1 MARAK
6 ARRNDELGVERNLF
20 RELHLRGSLPL
31 HGIVLSVAG
40 RQGLLRRHVAF
51 HVDSGEID
59 GTAVEDRSVVLL
71 VHIPQAQATD
81 GNWKLGLYVDER
93 ASGEQ
98 AEKLGAVFGGQLGG
112 PVAALAPLVG
122 EVAGVERAPIS
133 FVDDGLNHRVTVG
146 NAIDTGVEDLTPPG
160 SSEPTGTEHR
170 APGGP
175 IGDGGACDELAGQRL
190 RHRVRGR
197 QARPRRSPGMA
208 STRSLVTSALAKSS
222 RPTQTAAFHAKQHS
236 GGASD
241 DAYTRLHA
249 RRKVE
254 DWAEGRAWGA
264 G

>member
-1 MARAK
+1 MSWA
-6 ARRNDELGVERNLF
+6 
-20 RELHLRGSLPL
+20 
-31 HGIVLSVAG
+31 LSGTYFENCTCEGACPCTASSFQWPADKDFCDVMF
-40 RQGLLRRHVAF
+40 AF

-146 NAIDTGVEDLTPPG
+146 NAIDTEVEDLTPPG
-160 SSEPTGTEHR
+160 SSEPTRFENIEH
-170 APGGP
+170 
-175 IGDGGACDELAGQRL
+175 LAGPS
-190 RHRVRGR
+190 VTV
-197 QARPRRSPGMA
+197 ARA
-208 STRSLVTSALAKSS
+208 TSS
-222 RPTQTAAFHAKQHS
+222 RVS
-236 GGASD
+236 GFGI
-241 DAYTRLHA
+241 
-249 RRKVE
+249 E
-254 DWAEGRAWGA
+254 FEGKAGSSAPFAWNG
-264 G
+264 

>member
-1 MARAK
+1 MSWALSGTYFENCTCEGACPCT
-6 ARRNDELGVERNLF
+6 AS
-20 RELHLRGSLPL
+20 SLQWPADKDFCD
-31 HGIVLSVAG
+31 VMF
-40 RQGLLRRHVAF
+40 AF

-146 NAIDTGVEDLTPPG
+146 DAIDTEVEDLTPPG
-160 SSEPTGTEHR
+160 SSEPTRYENIEH
-170 APGGP
+170 
-175 IGDGGACDELAGQRL
+175 LAGPS
-190 RHRVRGR
+190 VTV
-197 QARPRRSPGMA
+197 ARA
-208 STRSLVTSALAKSS
+208 TSS
-222 RPTQTAAFHAKQHS
+222 RVS
-236 GGASD
+236 GFGI
-241 DAYTRLHA
+241 
-249 RRKVE
+249 E
-254 DWAEGRAWGA
+254 FEGKAGSSAPFAWKG
-264 G
+264 

>member
-1 MARAK
+1 MSWA
-6 ARRNDELGVERNLF
+6 
-20 RELHLRGSLPL
+20 
-31 HGIVLSVAG
+31 LSGTYFENCTCEGACPCTASSFQWPADKDFCDVMF
-40 RQGLLRRHVAF
+40 AF

-146 NAIDTGVEDLTPPG
+146 DAIDTEVEDLTPPG
-160 SSEPTGTEHR
+160 SSEPTRYENIEH
-170 APGGP
+170 
-175 IGDGGACDELAGQRL
+175 LAGPS
-190 RHRVRGR
+190 VTV
-197 QARPRRSPGMA
+197 ARA
-208 STRSLVTSALAKSS
+208 TSS
-222 RPTQTAAFHAKQHS
+222 RVS
-236 GGASD
+236 GFGI
-241 DAYTRLHA
+241 
-249 RRKVE
+249 E
-254 DWAEGRAWGA
+254 FEGKAGSSAPFAWKG
-264 G
+264 

>member
-1 MARAK
+1 MSWA
-6 ARRNDELGVERNLF
+6 
-20 RELHLRGSLPL
+20 
-31 HGIVLSVAG
+31 LSGTYFENCTCEGACPCTASSFQWPADKDFCDVMF
-40 RQGLLRRHVAF
+40 AF

-146 NAIDTGVEDLTPPG
+146 DAIDTEVEDLTPPG
-160 SSEPTGTEHR
+160 SSEPTRYENIEH
-170 APGGP
+170 
-175 IGDGGACDELAGQRL
+175 LAGPS
-190 RHRVRGR
+190 VTV
-197 QARPRRSPGMA
+197 ARA
-208 STRSLVTSALAKSS
+208 TSS
-222 RPTQTAAFHAKQHS
+222 RVSGFGIEFEGKAGSSAAF
-236 GGASD
+236 
-241 DAYTRLHA
+241 
-249 RRKVE
+249 
-254 DWAEGRAWGA
+254 AWNG
-264 G
+264 